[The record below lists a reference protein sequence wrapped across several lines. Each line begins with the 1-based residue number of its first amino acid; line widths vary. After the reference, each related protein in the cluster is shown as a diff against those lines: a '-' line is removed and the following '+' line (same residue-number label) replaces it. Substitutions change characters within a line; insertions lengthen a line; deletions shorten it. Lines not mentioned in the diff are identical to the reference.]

1 MESRVRLESFLP
13 LAGFPTWHFYKF
25 QPLIEAMLNSVQFGN
40 NSTKNDRTKKLNS
53 YCISLYNSKKTCE
66 VLRKSDEMYGRS

>member
-13 LAGFPTWHFYKF
+13 LTGFPKWHFYKF
-25 QPLIEAMLNSVQFGN
+25 QPLIETMLTSVQFGY

-53 YCISLYNSKKTCE
+53 YAYLCIIARKPAK
-66 VLRKSDEMYGRS
+66 LRKSDEMYRSS